1 MRFQTILCLFLIAV
15 MGGVVFVGALGMA
28 NAFPKQDLAGYW
40 AAAHL
45 ATRNP
50 YSVQAVKDFERSIGN
65 PNTVP
70 PMVRNP
76 PWAIVLVLPLAW
88 FSYQTAFALWTVL
101 SIVVVVGCA
110 RVAWNLYNPSP
121 SLAPAFLSLL
131 FGPTICLLMLGQ
143 VTVLVLLG
151 ITVFLTQVERRRDWL
166 AGASLLLIL
175 LKPHIAIYFLL
186 AVVLWTMQSKRW
198 TILVSGA
205 LAVAAATV
213 AALAIN
219 PHIFLQYL
227 ELVRQFAHETETYP
241 NLGGLLY
248 TATGH
253 HGWAV
258 LPQLI
263 GAVWLAFYWRRHGA
277 DWEWQTD
284 GVLVLLV
291 SVVCSYHSFP
301 YDEILFLPAL
311 MAAYANGNRRNFLV
325 GFAAANLGYLLY
337 LSKIAGHF
345 GYNQIFLWWT
355 ASAWLITYLVSRRPR
370 VRVPLASPLDVAG
383 VADHP

>member
-1 MRFQTILCLFLIAV
+1 M
-15 MGGVVFVGALGMA
+15 
-28 NAFPKQDLAGYW
+28 
-40 AAAHL
+40 
-45 ATRNP
+45 
-50 YSVQAVKDFERSIGN
+50 
-65 PNTVP
+65 
-70 PMVRNP
+70 
-76 PWAIVLVLPLAW
+76 
-88 FSYQTAFALWTVL
+88 
-101 SIVVVVGCA
+101 GCA
-110 RVAWNLYNPSP
+110 RVAWNLYNPSA

-186 AVVLWTMQSKRW
+186 AVLLWTLQSKRW

-227 ELVRQFAHETETYP
+227 ELVRQFAHETEIYP

-258 LPQLI
+258 LPQLT
-263 GAVWLAFYWRRHGA
+263 GMVWLAFYWKRHGA
-277 DWEWQTD
+277 DWDWQTD

-311 MAAYANGNRRNFLV
+311 KAA
-325 GFAAANLGYLLY
+325 
-337 LSKIAGHF
+337 
-345 GYNQIFLWWT
+345 
-355 ASAWLITYLVSRRPR
+355 
-370 VRVPLASPLDVAG
+370 
-383 VADHP
+383 